1 MSRGLKVLCGLL
13 VVVLVLAG
21 AAVGVSR
28 YVAMRTVQSRVAG
41 QLGVD
46 PSTVHASTSQW
57 VLLSVFTS
65 GTLDDLSLDID
76 RAPVTVQG
84 SDLSL
89 QSVHG
94 DFTDLSHVQS
104 ADELTAG
111 TLEASAVMSWDDV
124 STASGMSVSGG
135 TGGTIQA
142 ETTVEVLGAEV
153 PVTVTAVPTVAPGG
167 AITLTDAQVSVATV
181 DLPDTLV
188 QAVLANTQDRLV
200 LPDLPGGLG
209 YSGLEATADGIEVAV
224 SGQDVRLSTLF

>member
-1 MSRGLKVLCGLL
+1 MSRGLKVLCGLF
-13 VVVLVLAG
+13 VIVLVLAG
-21 AAVGVSR
+21 AAVGASR
-28 YVAMRTVQSRVAG
+28 YVAMRTVQSRVAT

-46 PSTVHASTSQW
+46 PSAVHASTSQW
-57 VLLSVFTS
+57 ILLPVFTS

-76 RAPVTVQG
+76 GADVTVQG
-84 SDLSL
+84 EELSL

-94 DFTDLSHVQS
+94 DFTGLSHVRS
-104 ADELTAG
+104 ADELTVGA
-111 TLEASAVMSWDDV
+111 LEASAVMGWDDV

-135 TGGTIQA
+135 ADGTIQA
-142 ETTVEVLGAEV
+142 DTTVEVLGAEV
-153 PVTVTAVPTVAPGG
+153 PVTVTAVPTVAVGG
-167 AITLTDAQVSVATV
+167 AITLTEAQVSVATV

-209 YSGLEATADGIEVAV
+209 YSGLEAAADGIRVAV